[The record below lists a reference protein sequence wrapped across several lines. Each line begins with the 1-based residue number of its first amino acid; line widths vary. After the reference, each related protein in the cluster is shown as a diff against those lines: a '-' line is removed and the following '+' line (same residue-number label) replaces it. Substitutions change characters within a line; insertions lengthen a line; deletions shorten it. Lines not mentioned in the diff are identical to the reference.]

1 MVEKF
6 GNTWWGNA
14 WLQSLSNID
23 YENRI
28 PRGATYA
35 RNGSVVE
42 IKVEG
47 NVVKAKVRGRRPR
60 PYHVVIV
67 VPPFS
72 ADEVERLMTTLQKKP
87 GIISKLLSRELS
99 TDIVKIADECGLN
112 IFPKRWSDLK
122 MNCSCPDWAV
132 PCKHLA
138 AVVYVMSREID
149 NNPFLVFQMH
159 GVDLI
164 DELKKRGFTEIGNA
178 DEQSKVAV
186 MKDLLHLSNQKDL
199 QREESLHGHRLN
211 FTHLSNR
218 TEPLLLLLP
227 NNPPFCPATNF
238 KSIYSEEIRR
248 VVKSVERFFTG
259 KLLVETVFPVSVTVP
274 DVQSESELS
283 FTFDENMHWS
293 VSDAAPTSLTAETLP
308 QALLRLN
315 TDFLPDYSASVIAA
329 HQALFLAL
337 HLAGRGCIVP
347 QVVQLSDKSY
357 SVRWLPAYVD
367 DEVKKL
373 IEQLE
378 EMMPAPLVGML
389 PIGKKRR
396 KTIGEGRG
404 EWLTSFFLGR
414 IVDSLTANNRQQLPI
429 TRFFFHNEPQSFNGV
444 GEREIAGGIKAW
456 IDHLQLTDSDWRI
469 VFNVSEKEENF
480 NLHINVED
488 KREPQAASV
497 PLEEVLQ
504 SPRYETERFKILRG
518 FSLLSSLVGEV
529 DEYINSGAKRPITFS
544 RETFAPFL
552 LNIIPTVQ
560 MLGIKVFLPRSLRT
574 LLRPKPTLSISA
586 KDDSNRATFGLFDF
600 FDFDWKVALGD
611 SVMTLDEFRKFHQ
624 KATGLIKFRQSYI
637 YVSAEDLARLN
648 KAFTEREAL
657 SPVKVF
663 QTAILGEFDSAP
675 VTFTNEA
682 KLLMKKLTQQELVP
696 QPRDIHA
703 TLRPY
708 QERGYSWM
716 YRNMRLGFGSILA
729 DDMGLGKT
737 LQSITLMLKLKEE
750 GQLLDKHIIVVAP
763 TGLLTNWQAEIHRF
777 APTLTVGIYHGG
789 ARNLKDFSE
798 EVMLT
803 TYGVVRSDIAKLKKL
818 AWRVVVIDEAQ
829 NIKNPATAQSKA
841 IHAITADTH
850 IALSGTPVEN
860 RLTEYWSIMDFA
872 NKGYLD
878 TLKNFK
884 TDYVQPIQL
893 SGDED
898 CAARF
903 RKITSPF
910 MMRRMKTDKS
920 IISDLPDKIEQNDY
934 ATLTA
939 EQAALYQSTL
949 DAAMAEIEGINTTDQ
964 ESLFKRQGL
973 ILQMILALK
982 QICNHPA
989 QFLKNDDQRPE
1000 LSGKALMLLD
1010 RVESI
1015 AVDSKE
1021 KVLVFTQFREMG
1033 DMLAEF
1039 VEQRTGRRPMFY
1051 HGGCSVKQR
1060 QEMVERFQTNRLDRV
1075 FILSLKAAGTGL
1087 NLTAASHVIHYDLWW
1102 NPAVE
1107 AQATDRA
1114 YRIGQKKNVVV
1125 HRFIT
1130 QNTFEERIDDMI
1142 QQKKHL
1148 ADMTVAS
1155 GENWI
1160 GKLSNKELRDI
1171 FSR

>member
-1 MVEKF
+1 MAGKF
-6 GNTWWGNA
+6 GNTWWGDA
-14 WLQSLSNID
+14 WLHSLSDID

-35 RNGSVVE
+35 RKGAVTE
-42 IKVEG
+42 IKFAG
-47 NVVKAKVRGRRPR
+47 NTINAKVQGTRPR
-60 PYHVVIV
+60 PYRVMIV

-72 ADEVERLMTTLQKKP
+72 EEEKDRLMNALLAKP
-87 GIISKLLSRELS
+87 GIISKLLNRELS
-99 TDIVKIADECGLN
+99 PEIVKIAESCGIK
-112 IFPKRWSDLK
+112 IFPKRWTDLK

-138 AVVYVMSREID
+138 AVVYMMSREID
-149 NNPFLVFQMH
+149 NNPFMVFQMH
-159 GVDLI
+159 GVDLLE
-164 DELKKRGFTEIGNA
+164 ELKKRGIEALENA
-178 DEQSKVAV
+178 GEETKVAS
-186 MKDLLHLSNQKDL
+186 MNSLLHVEKKKKA
-199 QREESLHGHRLN
+199 EEEETLPFKRLN
-211 FTHLSNR
+211 FTHLTDR

-227 NNPPFCPATNF
+227 DNPPFFPTGNF
-238 KSIYSEEIRR
+238 KETYAGEVRR
-248 VVKSVERFFTG
+248 VPKNINRFFEG
-259 KLLVETVFPVSVTVP
+259 KLLAEGVFPTQENVSDLQP
-274 DVQSESELS
+274 DTEFN
-283 FTFDENMHWS
+283 FTFDDKLQWT
-293 VSDAAPTSLTAETLP
+293 VSDGETSAFNTDTLP
-308 QALLRLN
+308 QALLRIN
-315 TDFLPDYSASVIAA
+315 PDFLPDYAPSVIAA

-337 HLAGRGCIVP
+337 HLAAKGCVAP
-347 QVVQLSDKSY
+347 QIVQLPDKSY
-357 SVRWLPAYVD
+357 AVRWLPAYVD
-367 DEVKKL
+367 AAVKDLLEK
-373 IEQLE
+373 LE
-378 EMMPAPLVGML
+378 EMMPMDLVNTL
-389 PIGKKRR
+389 PSKGKRSKV
-396 KTIGEGRG
+396 IGEGRA
-404 EWLTSFFLGR
+404 EWLVSFFLGK
-414 IVDSLTANNRQQLPI
+414 IVCNLTANSQLQNDI
-429 TRFFFHNEPQSFNGV
+429 ARLFFKAASLRFDGV
-444 GEREIAGGIKAW
+444 GEKETAGGIKAW
-456 IDHLQLTDSDWRI
+456 TDHLRIADSDWRI
-469 VFNVSEKEENF
+469 VFNVSERNDGF
-480 NLHINVED
+480 DLHIGVED
-488 KREPQAASV
+488 RREERAETI
-497 PLEEVLQ
+497 PLSEVLQ
-504 SPRYETERFKILRG
+504 DERYAAERFRILHG
-518 FSLLSSLVGEV
+518 FSMLSSMVSEV
-529 DEYINSGAKRPITFS
+529 DGYINSGAEQPIGFS
-544 RETFAPFL
+544 LETFAPFL
-552 LNIIPTVQ
+552 LHIIPAVQ

-574 LLRPKPTLSISA
+574 LLRPKPTVHIRP
-586 KDDSNRATFGLFDF
+586 KEQDERATFSLFDF
-600 FDFDWKVALGD
+600 FSFDWKVALGND
-611 SVMTLDEFRKFHQ
+611 LIELDEFSKLRQH
-624 KATGLIKFRQSYI
+624 AGSLIKFRQSYI
-637 YVSAEDLARLN
+637 YVSEEDLKRLN
-648 KAFTEREAL
+648 KAFEERDNL
-657 SPVKVF
+657 SPTKVF
-663 QTAILGEFDSAP
+663 QAALLGEFDSAP
-675 VTFTNEA
+675 VTLSPEA
-682 KLLMKKLTQQELVP
+682 KRMMDELTRQEEIPLP
-696 QPRDIHA
+696 QDIHA

-708 QERGYSWM
+708 QERGFSWM
-716 YRNMRLGFGSILA
+716 YRNMRIGFGSILA

-750 GQLLDKHIIVVAP
+750 GRLTDKHILVIAP
-763 TGLLTNWQAEIHRF
+763 TGLLTNWQAELRRF

-789 ARNLKDFSE
+789 ARNLKNFSE

-803 TYGVVRSDIAKLKKL
+803 TYGVVRSDVAKLKKV
-818 AWRVVVIDEAQ
+818 AWRAVFIDEAQ

-841 IHAITADTH
+841 IHSLQADTH

-884 TDYVQPIQL
+884 AEYVQPIQL
-893 SGDED
+893 SGDEE

-939 EQAALYQSTL
+939 EQAALYQTTL
-949 DAAMAEIEGINTTDQ
+949 DAAMAEIEGMATTDQ

-989 QFLKNDDQRPE
+989 QFLKNDDRRPE

-1015 AVDSKE
+1015 ANDSKE
-1021 KVLVFTQFREMG
+1021 KVIIFTQFREMG
-1033 DMLAEF
+1033 DLLTQF
-1039 VEQRTGRRPMFY
+1039 IEQRTGRRPMFY

-1060 QEMVERFQTNRLDRV
+1060 QEMVSRFQTNRLDRV

-1114 YRIGQKKNVVV
+1114 YRIGQKKNVMV

-1148 ADMTVAS
+1148 AEMTVAS

-1160 GKLSNKELRDI
+1160 GKLSNKELREI
-1171 FSR
+1171 FER